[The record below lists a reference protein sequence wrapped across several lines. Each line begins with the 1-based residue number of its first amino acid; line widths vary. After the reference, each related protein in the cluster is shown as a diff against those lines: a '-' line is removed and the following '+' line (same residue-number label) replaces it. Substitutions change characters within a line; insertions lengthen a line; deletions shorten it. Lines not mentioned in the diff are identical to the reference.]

1 MTMQRTSVIVCLAFL
16 AACATTPDVAF
27 EGESSADRTLRSDVF
42 GMVSLYTEA
51 KGCATI
57 EKVVTAVMSASVE
70 RWVAHGCG
78 KEYPYTVT
86 FTEDSEGG
94 TFFAVSAI

>member
-1 MTMQRTSVIVCLAFL
+1 
-16 AACATTPDVAF
+16 
-27 EGESSADRTLRSDVF
+27 
-42 GMVSLYTEA
+42 MVSLYTEA
-51 KGCATI
+51 KGCNAI
-57 EKVVTAVMSASVE
+57 EKVVTTVMTETVE

-86 FTEDSEGG
+86 FTESDKGG